1 MGVTVPWTTPPI
13 LSGLLAMGWQAA
25 LWQAIALA
33 ASFFIYLPFAKSVDN
48 DYLKAE
54 QGEEAA

>member
-13 LSGLLAMGWQAA
+13 LSGLLCIGWQAA
-25 LWQAIALA
+25 LWQAVALV

-48 DYLKAE
+48 DYLALE
-54 QGEEAA
+54 QGAEA